1 MEFKDSFFCKLTFFD
16 NQWHIKHQGVNTC
29 RGLCQLH
36 VCCRNKKSPQDDFQ
50 RNEKMKTSKQT
61 NTNTPN

>member
-1 MEFKDSFFCKLTFFD
+1 MEFKVCKLTFFD

-29 RGLCQLH
+29 RGLSQLH